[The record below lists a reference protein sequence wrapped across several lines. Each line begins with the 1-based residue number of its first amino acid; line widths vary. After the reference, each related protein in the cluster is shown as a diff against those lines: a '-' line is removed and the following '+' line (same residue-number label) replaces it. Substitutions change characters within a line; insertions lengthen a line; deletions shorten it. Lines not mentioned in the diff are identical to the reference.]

1 MKGIF
6 LGAGA
11 SYEVGM
17 PLVWEFSQTLR
28 ENILKRLDSKLFNFE
43 SDNELKS
50 FFIKILSDENLHY
63 EQVVGLLENRYIEDR
78 NNCQRTRGVIIQLIE
93 CIQLLLLEEQSN
105 TLKFLSERIKDYY
118 GITSL
123 INQEHVLNIFS
134 LNHDIVFEEIFDY
147 YKIPYKDG
155 FYKRENNY
163 NHIAKFKAVTS
174 SELESGHLDF
184 FKPNEHG
191 VNLIKLHG
199 SLDIFAAEDK
209 NLFLKSYGESSFV
222 GSNYAEIRKVEDRN
236 LEILQRDGVRI
247 TNELCVQDRSGE
259 LQFLRRSLLSGAH
272 KFKGQFDQ
280 IIPVSLLQFF
290 KQQLNDTEQ
299 LAVIGYSFGD
309 EHINDALKQWLE
321 RKSRTIVVYDPYRSD
336 IPDGFGNFKDQF
348 TLIKGGLTDYF
359 LNFDSSQESW
369 ITKSKRAMFNTVR
382 DSLKSRRL
390 SKKNLTRKS
399 R

>member
-43 SDNELKS
+43 SDDELKS
-50 FFIKILSDENLHY
+50 VFIKILNDENLHY
-63 EQVVGLLENRYIEDR
+63 EQVVGLLEKRYIRDIA
-78 NNCQRTRGVIIQLIE
+78 NGHKTYGVIIQLIE

-105 TLKFLSERIKDYY
+105 TLKLLSEKIKDYY
-118 GITSL
+118 GINSL
-123 INQEHVLNIFS
+123 IKRELVLNIFS
-134 LNHDIVFEEIFDY
+134 LNHDVVFEEILDY

-163 NHIAKFKAVTS
+163 NHIAKFKVATS
-174 SELESGHLDF
+174 AELENGCLDF
-184 FKPNEHG
+184 FKSDG
-191 VNLIKLHG
+191 YGINLIKLHG

-209 NLFLKSYGESSFV
+209 HLFLKSYGESSFV
-222 GSNYAEIRKVEDRN
+222 GSNYAEIRKIEDRN
-236 LEILQRDGVRI
+236 LEILQRDGVRA
-247 TNELCVQDRSGE
+247 TNELYVHDRSGE

-290 KQQLNDTEQ
+290 TQQLKSTEQ
-299 LAVIGYSFGD
+299 LTVIGYSFGD
-309 EHINDALKQWLE
+309 EHINDALKEWLE
-321 RKSRTIVVYDPYRSD
+321 CKSRVIEVYDPCIND
-336 IPDGFGNFKDQF
+336 IPVGFDDYKNQF

-359 LNFDSSQESW
+359 LKFDSSQESW
-369 ITKSKRAMFNTVR
+369 ITKSKREMFNTVR
-382 DSLKSRRL
+382 DNLKSRRL
-390 SKKNLTRKS
+390 SKKA
-399 R
+399 

>member
-1 MKGIF
+1 MKDIF

-50 FFIKILSDENLHY
+50 FFIEILSDENLHY
-63 EQVVGLLENRYIEDR
+63 EQVVGLLEKRHIEGR
-78 NNCQRTRGVIIQLIE
+78 NNSQRTHGVIIQLIE

-105 TLKFLSERIKDYY
+105 TLKFLSEKIKDYY
-118 GITSL
+118 GISSL
-123 INQEHVLNIFS
+123 IKKEGVLNIFS
-134 LNHDIVFEEIFDY
+134 LNHDIVFEEILDY

-155 FYKRENNY
+155 FYKRDNNY
-163 NHIAKFKAVTS
+163 NHIARFKVATS
-174 SELESGHLDF
+174 SELDGGELDF
-184 FKPNEHG
+184 FKSNESG

-199 SLDIFAAEDK
+199 SLDVFAAEDK
-209 NLFLKSYGESSFV
+209 HLFLKSYGESSFV
-222 GSNYAEIRKVEDRN
+222 GSNYAEIRKIEDMN
-236 LEILQRDGVRI
+236 LEILQRDGVRA
-247 TNELCVQDRSGE
+247 TNELYVHDRTGE

-280 IIPVSLLQFF
+280 IIPVSLLKFF
-290 KQQLNDTEQ
+290 TQQLKSTEQ
-299 LAVIGYSFGD
+299 LTVIGYSFGD
-309 EHINDALKQWLE
+309 DHINDALKEWLE
-321 RKSRTIVVYDPYRSD
+321 CKSRTIEIYDPYRSD
-336 IPDGFGNFKDQF
+336 IPDGFESYKEQL
-348 TLIKGGLTDYF
+348 TLVKGGLTDYF
-359 LNFDSSQESW
+359 MTFDSSQESW

-390 SKKNLTRKS
+390 RKKT
-399 R
+399 

>member
-28 ENILKRLDSKLFNFE
+28 ENVLKRLDSKLFNFE
-43 SDNELKS
+43 SGGELKS
-50 FFIKILSDENLHY
+50 FFIEILSDEKLHY
-63 EQVVGLLENRYIEDR
+63 EQVVGLLEKRYIEDR
-78 NNCQRTRGVIIQLIE
+78 TNSQRIHGVIVQLIE

-105 TLKFLSERIKDYY
+105 TLKFLSEKIKDYY
-118 GITSL
+118 GIRSL
-123 INQEHVLNIFS
+123 INREGVINIFS
-134 LNHDIVFEEIFDY
+134 LNHDIVFEEVLDY

-155 FYKRENNY
+155 FYKRDNNY
-163 NHIAKFKAVTS
+163 SHIAKFKVATS
-174 SELESGHLDF
+174 SELASGDLDF
-184 FKPNEHG
+184 FNSNEHG
-191 VNLIKLHG
+191 ANLIKLHG
-199 SLDIFAAEDK
+199 SLDVFAAEDK

-222 GSNYAEIRKVEDRN
+222 GSNYAEIRKIEDRN
-236 LEILQRDGVRI
+236 LEILQRDGVRA
-247 TNELCVQDRSGE
+247 TNELYANDRSGE

-280 IIPVSLLQFF
+280 IIPVSLLEFF
-290 KQQLNDTEQ
+290 TQQLKATDHLT
-299 LAVIGYSFGD
+299 VIGYSFGD
-309 EHINDALKQWLE
+309 EHINVVLEKWLE
-321 RKSRTIVVYDPYRSD
+321 CKSKTIEIYDPYRSN
-336 IPDGFGNFKDQF
+336 IPDGFSDHKDQF

-359 LNFDSSQESW
+359 LTFDSTQESW

-390 SKKNLTRKS
+390 RKKN
-399 R
+399 